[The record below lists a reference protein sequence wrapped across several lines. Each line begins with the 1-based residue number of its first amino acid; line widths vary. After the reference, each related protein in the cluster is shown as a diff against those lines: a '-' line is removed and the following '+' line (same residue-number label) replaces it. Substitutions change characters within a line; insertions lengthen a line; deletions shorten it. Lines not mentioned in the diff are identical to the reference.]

1 MNLFLG
7 AYTGEQITAL
17 ILVPTLSAALMFL
30 IVVLLFARPHGT
42 AIVTAQVYLGKA
54 EKLLNAR
61 TLSNKDCKRLSVYLG
76 KAQFGIE
83 SGQDRQSV
91 DITPLVGYLSE
102 ATKIAYA
109 LVAAER
115 KDDKFLEMIRERV
128 EKSRDY
134 LSEKCGVEKLTS
146 SNFKIASKSQKNA
159 AAQKYLDSLDK

>member
-17 ILVPTLSAALMFL
+17 ILVPTLSAALVFL
-30 IVVLLFARPHGT
+30 ILVLLFSRPRGT
-42 AIVTAQVYLGKA
+42 ALVSAQVYLGKA

-61 TLSNKDCKRLSVYLG
+61 TLGKKDCKRLAAALG
-76 KAQFGIE
+76 KAQFAIE
-83 SGQDRQSV
+83 SGQDRQTV
-91 DITPLVGYLSE
+91 DITPLISYLGE

-115 KDDKFLEMIRERV
+115 KDDKYLEMLRERV

-134 LSEKCGVEKLTS
+134 LCEKCGVEKLTT
-146 SNFKIASKSQKNA
+146 SNFKIASKSQKSA